1 MARSIKILHAASGV
15 ALAAL
20 LVGCGGGAAPA
31 SAPANAPADAAAKPV
46 QNASAAPAAK
56 PAEPK
61 AKPAEAEAEA
71 AKPVVVAVEKKAPLV
86 GAARD
91 SVASASAAFA
101 DGRLADAKAGFEKA
115 SREATQS
122 ATPLVGVGAVLERQ
136 GDVPAAL
143 EVYRKAAQVDADDP
157 DAARAFVLAL
167 IASGRAPE
175 AVNVARGRAEK
186 YAKSPAAAT
195 LYSEAAS
202 GAGDSATAQAE
213 AQRALALDSS
223 YVPAMLAVARDHYRA
238 GRVSMTAYA
247 LKALLDGI
255 DETTPPR
262 AKDCAEAL
270 LLRAVIDR
278 RTPGRRAA
286 ALEGFARVHQLRPDL
301 TEASLAL
308 GVMKLEAGNA
318 EEAIA
323 SLEVAAK
330 FAPKNA
336 FVATALGDAYRL
348 AGRYAEAKSTL
359 EGAVALDGSLAAPH
373 YNLALLFLYAG
384 DKAGLGDE
392 ARYSAAQREMEAYV
406 GIRGPKAPP
415 GVDDDADSLLATA
428 KQKLAEVTT
437 K

>member
-1 MARSIKILHAASGV
+1 MARSMNLLHSLGGV

-20 LVGCGGGAAPA
+20 LVGCGGA
-31 SAPANAPADAAAKPV
+31 APANAPG
-46 QNASAAPAAK
+46 NASGNGAGASVQSAPTSPAAK
-56 PAEPK
+56 AAEPAK
-61 AKPAEAEAEA
+61 AKPAEGEGEA
-71 AKPVVVAVEKKAPLV
+71 AKPVVVAVEKKTPLV

-91 SVASASAAFA
+91 TFAAASAAFA
-101 DGRLADAKAGFEKA
+101 DGRLADAKAAFEKA

-122 ATPLVGVGAVLERQ
+122 AAPLVGVGAVLERQ
-136 GDVPAAL
+136 GDLPAAL
-143 EVYRKAAQVDADDP
+143 DVYRKAAQVEPDDP
-157 DAARAFVLAL
+157 DAARALVLAL

-175 AVNVARGRAEK
+175 GVNVARARAEK

-195 LYSEAAS
+195 LHSEAAS

-255 DETTPPR
+255 DETTPAR
-262 AKDCAEAL
+262 ARDCAEAL

-286 ALEGFARVHQLRPDL
+286 ALEGFARVHQFRPDL

-308 GVMKLEAGNA
+308 GVMKLEAGLA

-348 AGRYAEAKSTL
+348 AGRYGEAKATL
-359 EGAVALDGSLAAPH
+359 EKAVTLDGALAAPH

-384 DKAGLGDE
+384 DKAGLGNE
-392 ARYSAAQREMEAYV
+392 ERYASAEREMQAYV
-406 GIRGPKAPP
+406 GLRGPKAPP

-428 KQKLAEVTT
+428 KQKLAEVTS

>member
-1 MARSIKILHAASGV
+1 MRRPIPLLRALGASAV
-15 ALAAL
+15 LASV
-20 LVGCGGGAAPA
+20 VGCGQPAAPA
-31 SAPANAPADAAAKPV
+31 SPVNTPAPAPAANAGPVAAPKQA
-46 QNASAAPAAK
+46 AAPA
-56 PAEPK
+56 PK
-61 AKPAEAEAEA
+61 QEEAP
-71 AKPVVVAVEKKAPLV
+71 KPVVVASEKKVALA

-91 SVASASAAFA
+91 SFEGATKAFNE
-101 DGRLADAKAGFEKA
+101 GRLVDAKAAFEKA
-115 SREATQS
+115 AREASNS
-122 ATPLVGVGAVLERQ
+122 AAPLVGVGAILERQ
-136 GDVPAAL
+136 GDTAGAVD
-143 EVYRKAAQVDADDP
+143 VYRRAVAVEPDNP
-157 DAARAFVLAL
+157 DAARALVFGLA
-167 IASGRAPE
+167 ASGQGAE
-175 AVNVARGRAEK
+175 AVSFARARAEK

-202 GAGDSATAQAE
+202 AAGDSATAQAE

-223 YVPAMLAVARDHYRA
+223 YVPAMVAVARDHYRA

-255 DETTPPR
+255 DEATPAR

-286 ALEGFARVHQLRPDL
+286 ALEAFGKVYALRPDL
-301 TEASLAL
+301 TEAALAL

-318 EEAIA
+318 EEAIVP
-323 SLEVAAK
+323 LETAAR

-336 FVATALGDAYRL
+336 FVMTALGDAYRL
-348 AGRYAEAKSTL
+348 AGRYAEAKTTL
-359 EGAVALDGSLAAPH
+359 EKAVALDATLAAPH

-384 DKAGLGDE
+384 DKAGLGNDE
-392 ARYSAAQREMEAYV
+392 RYAAAQREMEAYV

-428 KQKLAEVTT
+428 KQKLAEVTS

>member
-1 MARSIKILHAASGV
+1 MVRSMNLLHAASGV
-15 ALAAL
+15 ALAAT
-20 LVGCGGGAAPA
+20 LVGCGGA
-31 SAPANAPADAAAKPV
+31 
-46 QNASAAPAAK
+46 AAPAAA
-56 PAEPK
+56 PANQPAAPVQSASAAAPAKGATAPKPK
-61 AKPAEAEAEA
+61 AAEA
-71 AKPVVVAVEKKAPLV
+71 AAEGQAAPPVVVAVEKKAPLT

-91 SVASASAAFA
+91 TFAAASAAFA
-101 DGRLADAKAGFEKA
+101 DGRLADAKAAFEKA

-122 ATPLVGVGAVLERQ
+122 GAPLVGVGAVLERQ
-136 GDVPAAL
+136 GDLPGAL
-143 EVYRKAAQVDADDP
+143 DVYRKAAQIDPDDP
-157 DAARAFVLAL
+157 DAARALVLAL

-175 AVNVARGRAEK
+175 AVNVARARAEK

-195 LYSEAAS
+195 LHSEAAS

-255 DETTPPR
+255 DETTPAR

-348 AGRYAEAKSTL
+348 AGRYAEAKATL
-359 EGAVALDGSLAAPH
+359 EKAIALDGALAAPH

-384 DKAGLGDE
+384 DKAGLGNE
-392 ARYSAAQREMEAYV
+392 ERYASAQREMEAYV

-428 KQKLAEVTT
+428 KQKLAEVTS

>member
-1 MARSIKILHAASGV
+1 MARSMNLSRAVSGA

-20 LVGCGGGAAPA
+20 LVGCGGAAPVA
-31 SAPANAPADAAAKPV
+31 APANAAVNASGKPV
-46 QNASAAPAAK
+46 QSATNAPAAK
-56 PAEPK
+56 ASEAAK
-61 AKPAEAEAEA
+61 AKPAEGEAEA
-71 AKPVVVAVEKKAPLV
+71 SKPVVVAVEKKAPLL
-86 GAARD
+86 GAARETF
-91 SVASASAAFA
+91 ASASAAFA

-115 SREATQS
+115 SRESTQS
-122 ATPLVGVGAVLERQ
+122 AAPLVGVGAVLERQ

-167 IASGRAPE
+167 LASGRAPE
-175 AVNVARGRAEK
+175 AVSVARARAEK

-195 LYSEAAS
+195 LLSEAAS

-255 DETTPPR
+255 DETTPAR

-323 SLEVAAK
+323 SLDVAAK

-348 AGRYAEAKSTL
+348 AGRYAEAKAML
-359 EGAVALDGSLAAPH
+359 EKAVALDGSLAAPH

-384 DKAGLGDE
+384 DKAGLGNE
-392 ARYSAAQREMEAYV
+392 ERFTAAQREMEAYV

-428 KQKLAEVTT
+428 KQKLAEVTS